1 MLSGIGPTGYP
12 VGTDSHVRELGLCHT
27 VSAAS
32 RRRFTI
38 DDVAAD
44 GARHGL
50 TPEQVAENIVTAV
63 ARSKDP
69 TQA

>member
-1 MLSGIGPTGYP
+1 M
-12 VGTDSHVRELGLCHT
+12 RELRVCHT

-32 RRRFTI
+32 RQRFTI

-44 GARHGL
+44 GARHGP